1 MLSGPTSPLAGSST
15 TLALLHGSISLRQDL
30 ITIHKAMDILG
41 QLGWYIQVNR
51 QELVCR
57 LERALS
63 VLKLVILQRLVE
75 CVYKGVYE

>member
-1 MLSGPTSPLAGSST
+1 
-15 TLALLHGSISLRQDL
+15 
-30 ITIHKAMDILG
+30 MDILG

-51 QELVCR
+51 RELVCQ

-75 CVYKGVYE
+75 CIYKGVYE